1 MLHLRAFGLT
11 LLAHL
16 VFVLGGSLI
25 LLKRLRNVLGCLVG
39 QTVMVDCL
47 LRLGFFGD
55 RDTRVVERCLGLHLI
70 FVELQINR
78 CRLSLV
84 VGHVRDDGNAAGGI
98 FLCLFGREGILVP
111 VAERLDASV
120 LQQPCVLF

>member
-47 LRLGFFGD
+47 LRLDSSATVTRGSLSDVSGFILF
-55 RDTRVVERCLGLHLI
+55 LS
-70 FVELQINR
+70 N
-78 CRLSLV
+78 CR
-84 VGHVRDDGNAAGGI
+84 
-98 FLCLFGREGILVP
+98 
-111 VAERLDASV
+111 
-120 LQQPCVLF
+120 